1 MACFNDLSE
10 LSKLLFMP
18 RVSVHSSFF
27 FVVVLFVVVVVATAY
42 NRHCYGNA
50 KLFTSSRLCA

>member
-1 MACFNDLSE
+1 MARFDDLSE

-27 FVVVLFVVVVVATAY
+27 FCWFFFVVVIATAY